1 MIVNILLF
9 LPFLSSNLLNN
20 YLDSIGLWFQKFEFN
35 ASLYYIARA
44 LGTLF
49 RGYNEIAII
58 GKTTPI
64 VVVIFLLIITFFR
77 KNKSPQQLITALLMG
92 ISFYYFTTTTMHP
105 WYLATLVIL
114 SVFTNYRFPIVW
126 SFVIVLS
133 YQAYANIP
141 WKENNWFMVLEYLVV
156 YGYLF
161 WEIIQQKRS
170 ALSIK

>member
-1 MIVNILLF
+1 
-9 LPFLSSNLLNN
+9 
-20 YLDSIGLWFQKFEFN
+20 
-35 ASLYYIARA
+35 
-44 LGTLF
+44 
-49 RGYNEIAII
+49 
-58 GKTTPI
+58 
-64 VVVIFLLIITFFR
+64 
-77 KNKSPQQLITALLMG
+77 MG

-161 WEIIQQKRS
+161 WEIIQQKRNS
-170 ALSIK
+170 LSIK

>member
-1 MIVNILLF
+1 M
-9 LPFLSSNLLNN
+9 
-20 YLDSIGLWFQKFEFN
+20 
-35 ASLYYIARA
+35 
-44 LGTLF
+44 
-49 RGYNEIAII
+49 
-58 GKTTPI
+58 
-64 VVVIFLLIITFFR
+64 IFLLIITFFR

-126 SFVIVLS
+126 SLVIVLS

-141 WKENNWFMVLEYLVV
+141 WKENSWFMLLEYLVV

-161 WEIIQQKRS
+161 WEIIQQKRNS
-170 ALSIK
+170 LSIK